1 MRRVDF
7 GFSRVLASNLSLSA
21 FFIGDPAGPVC
32 LLRRGVAT
40 RNGRNEGGSE
50 STIVRLNPFQ
60 PGQWKEQLKMA
71 YNKSKHLNAAQKYLQ
86 QGKMPQAVL
95 EYQQILKNE
104 PKDQVTLMTLGDL
117 FVRQGE
123 TFQAL
128 EYFERLAKIFMD
140 DGFTTKAIAIY
151 KKVAK
156 LAPEES
162 RPLERL
168 AELYVQQ
175 GVLSEARPLYLQLAE
190 MQLKAGKHPQASV
203 LLRKLLEAE
212 PDNLR
217 VQVRLAELHLSMG
230 QQKEAIELFH
240 GAMRRI
246 MDQGDHAEAIRLADR
261 ILQLEPSHKPT
272 FLLKVKALTAAGKG
286 AEAGKILDTLPDR
299 EEGGETTTMLLS
311 LYMESGQEVKAAGLA
326 EKVYAS
332 DPKQYAV
339 VHQVASALLQAGDLD
354 RAHAMIGLIR
364 DTMIDSGDHELLAQ
378 TISLLAERKPGEL
391 EPLEWLVDLYG
402 RASDSFRLPDALA
415 QLAYAYETSGDQ
427 SRALATYEKLLE
439 RTPEDE
445 TTRRKYQA
453 LRAKTGLEPI
463 SGDIAPPVKVAPSE
477 EAPKT
482 SVPVSSEPALEEE
495 TQRYVTQ
502 ALTDV
507 DLFSSYGLT
516 QKAIDLLE
524 SVLERAPGHTPIL
537 ERLLDL
543 SVGSGNDSR
552 TAELA
557 AILEKIATERND
569 RAGVERFAELRRR
582 FQRAAGVVPDE
593 EKPAPAKPA
602 PAKPASDA
610 PQEFAVPVI
619 QAELDEPV
627 VEATPEPAPEEPVEV
642 PAAAESVVHEVDLS
656 DEWAALSEQL
666 DTAMHEEPAPP
677 VQEPAPPRKSA
688 KVPPPAAPPAQPA
701 QVQAKAPVETPAF
714 DLELQAPA
722 PVEEEESETE
732 TADALFA
739 DLAGD
744 MDSITESLGGTDEPV
759 RAPMKNPV
767 PPKPAPSAPAARAAS
782 GNGTPAAGS
791 GVGLTG
797 PLGDLFEEFRSE
809 LGEAKD
815 DEDLETHYNLGIA
828 YREMGLLE
836 EAISEFQKVAS
847 SADKGLAFRYAMQCS
862 TLLGLAFMEKGQPA
876 IAAIWYERALKTPGL
891 DQESILALR
900 YDLGVA
906 QELAGDTHAAF
917 NSFSQVYAMNIDY
930 RDVAER
936 IALLGKAR

>member
-1 MRRVDF
+1 
-7 GFSRVLASNLSLSA
+7 
-21 FFIGDPAGPVC
+21 
-32 LLRRGVAT
+32 
-40 RNGRNEGGSE
+40 
-50 STIVRLNPFQ
+50 
-60 PGQWKEQLKMA
+60 MA
-71 YNKSKHLNAAQKYLQ
+71 YNKTKHLNAAQKYLQ
-86 QGKMPQAVL
+86 QGKMPQAIL

-128 EYFERLAKIFMD
+128 EYFERLAKIFLT

-156 LAPEES
+156 LAPEQS

-175 GVLSEARPLYLQLAE
+175 GVLSEARPLFLQLAE
-190 MQLKAGKHPQASV
+190 MQLKAGRQPQAAL

-230 QQKEAIELFH
+230 QQKEAIETFYD
-240 GAMRRI
+240 AMEKI
-246 MDQGDHAEAIRLADR
+246 SEQGDHAEAIRLADR
-261 ILQLEPSHKPT
+261 ILQLNPKHQPT
-272 FLLKVKALTAAGKG
+272 FISKVKALTASGKA
-286 AEAGKILDTLPDR
+286 AEAGKLLDSLPDR
-299 EEGGETTTMLLS
+299 DEGGETTSMLLA
-311 LYMESGQEVKAAGLA
+311 LYMDSGQAVKASSLA
-326 EKVYAS
+326 EKVFAR

-339 VHQVASALLQAGDLD
+339 PHRVAVALLEAGDLVQ
-354 RAHAMIGLIR
+354 AQAMLAKIR
-364 DTMIDSGDHELLAQ
+364 DVMIDSGDHELLAQ
-378 TISLLAERKPGEL
+378 TISRLIERRPGQL
-391 EPLEWLVDLYG
+391 VPLEWLVDLYG

-415 QLAYAYETSGDQ
+415 QLAFAYETAGDGAK
-427 SRALATYEKLLE
+427 ALATYEKLLE

-445 TTRRKYQA
+445 TTRRKYLR
-453 LRAKTGLEPI
+453 LRAKAGLEPI
-463 SGDIAPPVKVAPSE
+463 SGEIAPLVKVAPTE
-477 EAPKT
+477 EPEAA
-482 SVPVSSEPALEEE
+482 SAPVSAEPDLDEE
-495 TQRYVTQ
+495 TQRYITQ

-524 SVLERAPGHTPIL
+524 SVLTRAPRYTPVI

-543 SVGSGNDSR
+543 SVGEGNDRR
-552 TAELA
+552 TVELA
-557 AILEKIATERND
+557 TVLESIATERND
-569 RAGVERFAELRRR
+569 RAGAERFAELRRR
-582 FQRAAGVVPDE
+582 FQRAAGIAPVAE
-593 EKPAPAKPA
+593 PAKPA
-602 PAKPASDA
+602 PATLA
-610 PQEFAVPVI
+610 PPEFSVPMI
-619 QAELDEPV
+619 EAQLDEPV
-627 VEATPEPAPEEPVEV
+627 PE
-642 PAAAESVVHEVDLS
+642 AAAPVKLPAEPMGIPMPAESTVHESVVHEVDLS
-656 DEWAALSEQL
+656 EEWAALSQQL
-666 DTAMHEEPAPP
+666 ETAMQEEPSSATTI
-677 VQEPAPPRKSA
+677 EAPAPAREAAEAPSPFLIPVDPA
-688 KVPPPAAPPAQPA
+688 EVQVPAAAE
-701 QVQAKAPVETPAF
+701 APSYE
-714 DLELQAPA
+714 LELQAVA
-722 PVEEEESETE
+722 PVEVPENEPLA
-732 TADALFA
+732 ADALFA

-744 MDSITESLGGTDEPV
+744 LDSITSSLAGSSEVLVGAVQNSVAAPV
-759 RAPMKNPV
+759 A
-767 PPKPAPSAPAARAAS
+767 ASAPAARASS
-782 GNGTPAAGS
+782 GNGAASPAGS
-791 GVGLTG
+791 GGGIGG

-809 LGEAKD
+809 LGESNAE

-847 SADKGLAFRYAMQCS
+847 AADKGPAFRYAMQCS

-917 NSFSQVYAMNIDY
+917 SSFSQVYAMNIDY
-930 RDVAER
+930 RDVSER

>member
-1 MRRVDF
+1 V
-7 GFSRVLASNLSLSA
+7 SA
-21 FFIGDPAGPVC
+21 RKGWAESGC
-32 LLRRGVAT
+32 
-40 RNGRNEGGSE
+40 E
-50 STIVRLNPFQ
+50 STIVRLPAFQ

-71 YNKSKHLNAAQKYLQ
+71 YNKTKHLNAAQKYLQ
-86 QGKMPQAVL
+86 QGKMPQAIL

-128 EYFERLAKIFMD
+128 EYFERLATIFLN

-190 MQLKAGKHPQASV
+190 MQLKAGHQPQAAV

-212 PDNLR
+212 PENLR
-217 VQVRLAELHLSMG
+217 VQIRLAELQFSMG
-230 QQKEAIELFH
+230 QQKDSIETFH
-240 GAMRRI
+240 GAMQKI
-246 MDQGDHAEAIRLADR
+246 MEQGDHAEAIRLADR
-261 ILQLEPSHKPT
+261 ILQLNPTHQPT
-272 FLLKVKALTAAGKG
+272 FLLKVRALTASGKS
-286 AEAGKILDTLPDR
+286 AEAGNLLDSLPDR
-299 EEGGETTTMLLS
+299 DAGGETTSMLIN
-311 LYMESGQEVKAAGLA
+311 LYMESGQAVKAATLV
-326 EKVYAS
+326 EKVYAR

-339 VHQVASALLQAGDLD
+339 PHRVAVALLEAGDLD
-354 RAHAMIGLIR
+354 RAHALLALIR
-364 DTMIDSGDHELLAQ
+364 DTMIDSGDHEALAQ
-378 TISLLAERKPGEL
+378 TLSHLAEQKPGQL

-415 QLAYAYETSGDQ
+415 QLAFAYETSGDDAK
-427 SRALATYEKLLE
+427 ALATYEKLLE

-445 TTRRKYQA
+445 TTRRKYMR
-453 LRAKTGLEPI
+453 LRAKAGLEPI
-463 SGDIAPPVKVAPSE
+463 SGEIAPAVKLAPRD
-477 EAPKT
+477 EAAKPAA
-482 SVPVSSEPALEEE
+482 PVSTEPALEEE
-495 TQRYVTQ
+495 TQRYITQ
-502 ALTDV
+502 SLTDV

-524 SVLERAPGHTPIL
+524 SVLERAPRHTPIL

-543 SVGSGNDSR
+543 SVGSGNDRR

-557 AILEKIATERND
+557 ALLEQIAKERND
-569 RAGVERFAELRRR
+569 RAGAERFAELRRR
-582 FQRAAGVVPDE
+582 FQRSAGL
-593 EKPAPAKPA
+593 APAEAQPKSAPSA
-602 PAKPASDA
+602 PAA

-627 VEATPEPAPEEPVEV
+627 AEAKPEPV
-642 PAAAESVVHEVDLS
+642 PAEPMGIPMPVESVVHEVDLS
-656 DEWAALSEQL
+656 DEWAALSQQL
-666 DTAMHEEPAPP
+666 ETAMQEE
-677 VQEPAPPRKSA
+677 SA
-688 KVPPPAAPPAQPA
+688 SAVREAAPPQSPHTP
-701 QVQAKAPVETPAF
+701 APVLVPAEPPQMHAEAAAETPAF
-714 DLELQAPA
+714 DLELQSAEPA
-722 PVEEEESETE
+722 EVAESDTQV
-732 TADALFA
+732 ADSLLA

-744 MDSITESLGGTDEPV
+744 LESLGSSLGLPSEPV
-759 RAPMKNPV
+759 HAAVQNSASTTEPAR
-767 PPKPAPSAPAARAAS
+767 APSARSTP
-782 GNGTPAAGS
+782 GNGTPPPAVDTSGS
-791 GVGLTG
+791 LSG

-809 LGEAKD
+809 LGESAHQ

-847 SADKGLAFRYAMQCS
+847 SADKGPAFRYAMQCS

-906 QELAGDTHAAF
+906 QELAGDNHAAYA
-917 NSFSQVYAMNIDY
+917 SFAQVYAMNIDY
-930 RDVAER
+930 RDVSER

>member
-1 MRRVDF
+1 ML
-7 GFSRVLASNLSLSA
+7 GLPGS
-21 FFIGDPAGPVC
+21 FFGDPAGQVC
-32 LLRRGVAT
+32 LERRGVPALT
-40 RNGRNEGGSE
+40 GRTESGCE
-50 STIVRLNPFQ
+50 STIVRLHPFWT
-60 PGQWKEQLKMA
+60 GQWKEHLKMA
-71 YNKSKHLNAAQKYLQ
+71 YNKTKHLNAAAKYLQ
-86 QGKMPQAVL
+86 QGKMPQAIL

-128 EYFERLAKIFMD
+128 EYFERLAKIFLN

-190 MQLKAGKHPQASV
+190 MQLKAGKQPQAAV

-217 VQVRLAELHLSMG
+217 IQVRLAELHLSMG
-230 QQKEAIELFH
+230 QQKEAIETFH
-240 GAMRRI
+240 GAMQKI
-246 MDQGDHAEAIRLADR
+246 LDQGDHAEAIRLADR
-261 ILQLEPSHKPT
+261 ILQLDPAHQAT
-272 FLLKVKALTAAGKG
+272 FLLKVRALTASGKG
-286 AEAGKILDTLPDR
+286 AEAGKLLETLPGRDD
-299 EEGGETTTMLLS
+299 GGETTTMLLN
-311 LYMESGQEVKAAGLA
+311 LYMETGQAVKAAALA
-326 EKVYAS
+326 EMVYAR

-339 VHQVASALLQAGDLD
+339 AHRVAGTLLDAGDLD
-354 RAHAMIGLIR
+354 RAHAMLALIR
-364 DTMIDSGDHELLAQ
+364 NTMIDSGEHEALAQ
-378 TISLLAERKPGEL
+378 SLSRLAEAKPGQL

-415 QLAYAYETSGDQ
+415 QLAYAYETSGDDT
-427 SRALATYEKLLE
+427 RALATYEKLME

-445 TTRRKYQA
+445 TTRRKYMR
-453 LRAKTGLEPI
+453 LRAKSGLEPI
-463 SGDIAPPVKVAPSE
+463 SGEISPVVKLAPSE
-477 EAPKT
+477 EAAKPA
-482 SVPVSSEPALEEE
+482 VPASSEPALDEE
-495 TQRYVTQ
+495 THRYVTQ

-516 QKAIDLLE
+516 QKGIDLLE
-524 SVLERAPGHTPIL
+524 SVLERAPQHTPIL

-543 SVGSGNDSR
+543 SVGSGNDLR
-552 TAELA
+552 TVELA
-557 AILEKIATERND
+557 ATLERIAIERND
-569 RAGVERFAELRRR
+569 RAGAERFADFRRR
-582 FQRAAGVVPDE
+582 FQRAAGLAPEEDQQKSPPDGSA
-593 EKPAPAKPA
+593 APP
-602 PAKPASDA
+602 
-610 PQEFAVPVI
+610 EFAVPVI

-627 VEATPEPAPEEPVEV
+627 AEAATESLPEEPIGV
-642 PAAAESVVHEVDLS
+642 PAPPESVVHEVDLS
-656 DEWAALSEQL
+656 DEWAALSQQL
-666 DTAMHEEPAPP
+666 ETAMQEESAPAVQEAPP
-677 VQEPAPPRKSA
+677 PQK
-688 KVPPPAAPPAQPA
+688 AAPVSAPVPIPPTPAQKQPEA
-701 QVQAKAPVETPAF
+701 VAEAPAF
-714 DLELQAPA
+714 DLEVQTAA
-722 PVEEEESETE
+722 PVGVAERE
-732 TADALFA
+732 TAFGDSLLA

-744 MDSITESLGGTDEPV
+744 LESMTSSLGMPEEPV
-759 RAPMKNPV
+759 HAAVQNSV
-767 PPKPAPSAPAARAAS
+767 PTSDAARAPSARSTS
-782 GNGTPAAGS
+782 GNGAPPASPAAPLS
-791 GVGLTG
+791 G

-809 LGEAKD
+809 LGETKE

-847 SADKGLAFRYAMQCS
+847 SADKGPAFRYAMQCS

-906 QELAGDTHAAF
+906 QELAGDAKAAYT
-917 NSFSQVYAMNIDY
+917 SFSQVYAMNIDY
-930 RDVAER
+930 RDVSER

>member
-1 MRRVDF
+1 
-7 GFSRVLASNLSLSA
+7 
-21 FFIGDPAGPVC
+21 
-32 LLRRGVAT
+32 
-40 RNGRNEGGSE
+40 
-50 STIVRLNPFQ
+50 
-60 PGQWKEQLKMA
+60 MA
-71 YNKSKHLNAAQKYLQ
+71 YNKTKHLNAAAKYLQ
-86 QGKMPQAVL
+86 QGKMPQAIL

-128 EYFERLAKIFMD
+128 EYFERLAKIFLN

-190 MQLKAGKHPQASV
+190 MQLKAGRQPQAAV

-217 VQVRLAELHLSMG
+217 IQVRLAELHLSMA

-240 GAMRRI
+240 GAMQKI
-246 MDQGDHAEAIRLADR
+246 LDQGDHSEALRLADR
-261 ILQLEPSHKPT
+261 ILQLDPAHQAT
-272 FLLKVKALTAAGKG
+272 FLLKVKALTASGKG
-286 AEAGKILDTLPDR
+286 AEAGKLLETLPGRDD
-299 EEGGETTTMLLS
+299 GGETTTMLLG
-311 LYMESGQEVKAAGLA
+311 LYMESGQAVKASALA
-326 EKVYAS
+326 ESIYAR
-332 DPKQYAV
+332 DPKQYGVAHRVAV
-339 VHQVASALLQAGDLD
+339 ALLEAKDLD
-354 RAHAMIGLIR
+354 RAHALLGLIR
-364 DTMIDSGDHELLAQ
+364 DTMIDSGDHEALAQ
-378 TISLLAERKPGEL
+378 SLSRLAEGKPGQL

-415 QLAYAYETSGDQ
+415 QLAYAYETSGDDA
-427 SRALATYEKLLE
+427 RALATYGKLME

-445 TTRRKYQA
+445 TTRRKFMR
-453 LRAKTGLEPI
+453 LRAKAGLEPI
-463 SGDIAPPVKVAPSE
+463 AGEIAPVVKMAPTE
-477 EAPKT
+477 EAAKPAA
-482 SVPVSSEPALEEE
+482 PVSSEPALDEE

-524 SVLERAPGHTPIL
+524 SVLERAPHHTPIL

-543 SVGSGNDSR
+543 SVGSGNDAR

-557 AILEKIATERND
+557 SILEQIAIERGD
-569 RAGVERFAELRRR
+569 RPGAERFADFRRR
-582 FQRAAGVVPDE
+582 YQRAAGL
-593 EKPAPAKPA
+593 APAEDQPKSA
-602 PAKPASDA
+602 PSTSAA
-610 PQEFAVPVI
+610 PPEFAVPVI
-619 QAELDEPV
+619 QAELDEPQ
-627 VEATPEPAPEEPVEV
+627 EATPEPLPVELV
-642 PAAAESVVHEVDLS
+642 GIPAPAESAVHEVDLS
-656 DEWAALSEQL
+656 DEWAALSQQL
-666 DTAMHEEPAPP
+666 ETAMQEEP
-677 VQEPAPPRKSA
+677 EPAA
-688 KVPPPAAPPAQPA
+688 QEAAPPQKSAPLSAPVPIPPEPA
-701 QVQAKAPVETPAF
+701 QRQPEAVAEAPAF
-714 DLELQAPA
+714 DLEPQIAA
-722 PVEEEESETE
+722 PVGVAHGE
-732 TADALFA
+732 TAVGDAILA
-739 DLAGD
+739 DLAD
-744 MDSITESLGGTDEPV
+744 DLESMTSLLGMPAEPV
-759 RAPMKNPV
+759 HAAAQNSTPSSETAKAPP
-767 PPKPAPSAPAARAAS
+767 ARAAS
-782 GNGTPAAGS
+782 GNGTPAA
-791 GVGLTG
+791 VGGAPLSG

-809 LGEAKD
+809 LGETKE

-847 SADKGLAFRYAMQCS
+847 SADKGPAFRYAMQCS
-862 TLLGLAFMEKGQPA
+862 TLLGLAFMEKGQPG

-906 QELAGDTHAAF
+906 QELAGDAQAAYT
-917 NSFSQVYAMNIDY
+917 SFSQVYAMNIDY
-930 RDVAER
+930 RDVSER

>member
-1 MRRVDF
+1 
-7 GFSRVLASNLSLSA
+7 
-21 FFIGDPAGPVC
+21 
-32 LLRRGVAT
+32 
-40 RNGRNEGGSE
+40 
-50 STIVRLNPFQ
+50 
-60 PGQWKEQLKMA
+60 MA
-71 YNKSKHLNAAQKYLQ
+71 YNKTKHLNAAQKYLQ
-86 QGKMPQAVL
+86 QGKLPQAIS

-128 EYFERLAKIFMD
+128 EYFERLAKIFLN

-175 GVLSEARPLYLQLAE
+175 GVLSEARPIYLQLAE
-190 MQLKAGKHPQASV
+190 MQLKAGRQPQAAT

-217 VQVRLAELHLSMG
+217 VQTRLAELHLSMG
-230 QQKEAIELFH
+230 QQKEAIETFH
-240 GAMRRI
+240 GALQKILDR
-246 MDQGDHAEAIRLADR
+246 GDHAEGIRLADR
-261 ILQLEPSHKPT
+261 ILQLDPAHQPS
-272 FLLKVKALTAAGKG
+272 FLLKVRALSASGKAGDAAKLL
-286 AEAGKILDTLPDR
+286 ESLPGQD
-299 EEGGETTTMLLS
+299 EGGETTSMLL
-311 LYMESGQEVKAAGLA
+311 GQYLEGGQPVKAAALA
-326 EKVYAS
+326 EKVYAR
-332 DPKQYAV
+332 DPKNYPVA
-339 VHQVASALLQAGDLD
+339 HRVASKLLEAGDFDRAEALLS
-354 RAHAMIGLIR
+354 LIR
-364 DTMIDSGDHELLAQ
+364 DTMIDSGDHEALAQ
-378 TISLLAERKPGEL
+378 SLSRLAERRPDRL

-415 QLAYAYETSGDQ
+415 QLAYAYESTGDD
-427 SRALATYEKLLE
+427 AKAIATYERLLE

-445 TTRRKYQA
+445 TTRRKYMR
-453 LRAKTGLEPI
+453 LRTKTGLEPL
-463 SGDIAPPVKVAPSE
+463 SGEIAPPVKVVPSE
-477 EAPKT
+477 AEAI
-482 SVPVSSEPALEEE
+482 PVIPASSEPPLDDE

-524 SVLERAPGHTPIL
+524 AVVERAPRHTPVI

-543 SVGSGNDSR
+543 SVGSGNDHR
-552 TAELA
+552 TVELA
-557 AILEKIATERND
+557 TLLEEIATERGD
-569 RAGVERFAELRRR
+569 RAGTERYAELRRR
-582 FQRAAGVVPDE
+582 FERAAGLTPAE
-593 EKPAPAKPA
+593 AAPTAAQPAPDGP
-602 PAKPASDA
+602 S
-610 PQEFAVPVI
+610 EFAVPMI

-627 VEATPEPAPEEPVEV
+627 PEFPPEPIPAEPMDLPTPVES
-642 PAAAESVVHEVDLS
+642 AVHEVDLS
-656 DEWAALSEQL
+656 DEWAALSHQLESAMKEQTASAVL
-666 DTAMHEEPAPP
+666 DAVAQQADAVAPEPAL
-677 VQEPAPPRKSA
+677 VSA
-688 KVPPPAAPPAQPA
+688 EAAQM
-701 QVQAKAPVETPAF
+701 QAGTAGDAPAF
-714 DLELQAPA
+714 ELELQPTVSAGVA
-722 PVEEEESETE
+722 DSETMA
-732 TADALFA
+732 ADSLIEDLAA
-739 DLAGD
+739 DLEAL
-744 MDSITESLGGTDEPV
+744 TASLGLSAEIP
-759 RAPMKNPV
+759 RAEAQNSSSSSSALAS
-767 PPKPAPSAPAARAAS
+767 APSVVSLS
-782 GNGTPAAGS
+782 GNGGS
-791 GVGLTG
+791 ASSVSGDGASADG
-797 PLGDLFEEFRSE
+797 PLGDLFEEFCSE
-809 LGEAKD
+809 LGEANKE

-836 EAISEFQKVAS
+836 EAISEFQKVANS
-847 SADKGLAFRYAMQCS
+847 GDKGPAFRYAMQCS

-906 QELAGDTHAAF
+906 QELAGDMKAAF

-930 RDVAER
+930 RDVSER

>member
-1 MRRVDF
+1 
-7 GFSRVLASNLSLSA
+7 
-21 FFIGDPAGPVC
+21 
-32 LLRRGVAT
+32 
-40 RNGRNEGGSE
+40 
-50 STIVRLNPFQ
+50 
-60 PGQWKEQLKMA
+60 MA
-71 YNKSKHLNAAQKYLQ
+71 YNKTKHLNAAQKYLQ
-86 QGKMPQAVL
+86 QGKMPQAIL

-117 FVRQGE
+117 FVRQGD

-128 EYFERLAKIFMD
+128 EYFERLAKIFLS

-190 MQLKAGKHPQASV
+190 MQLKAGRQPQAAL

-212 PDNLR
+212 PDNMR

-230 QQKEAIELFH
+230 QQKEAIETFH
-240 GAMRRI
+240 AAAQRLT
-246 MDQGDHAEAIRLADR
+246 DQGDHSEAIRLADR
-261 ILQLEPSHKPT
+261 ILELDPSHKPT
-272 FLLKVKALTAAGKG
+272 FQLKILALKASGKMS
-286 AEAGKILDTLPDR
+286 EAGKLLETLPDR
-299 EEGGETTTMLLS
+299 EAGGETTSMLLN
-311 LYMESGQEVKAAGLA
+311 LYMENEQMVKASELA
-326 EKVYAS
+326 EKVFAR
-332 DPKQYAV
+332 DPKQFAV
-339 VHQVASALLQAGDLD
+339 PLKIAASLLESGDVE
-354 RAHAMIGLIR
+354 RAHRLLGLIR
-364 DTMIDSGDHELLAQ
+364 NTMIDAGEHEPLAQ
-378 TISLLAERKPGEL
+378 SLTRLAEKKPGQL

-415 QLAYAYETSGDQ
+415 QLAAAYESAGDEPK
-427 SRALATYEKLLE
+427 ALATYEKLLE

-445 TTRRKYQA
+445 TTRRKYMR
-453 LRAKTGLEPI
+453 LRSKSGLGPITGEI
-463 SGDIAPPVKVAPSE
+463 TPVVKMAPSDE
-477 EAPKT
+477 SALPVTPK
-482 SVPVSSEPALEEE
+482 SVDSSLDEE

-524 SVLERAPGHTPIL
+524 SVLERAPRHAPIL

-543 SVGSGNDSR
+543 SVAAGSNGR
-552 TAELA
+552 IAELA
-557 AILEKIATERND
+557 SVLEQIAKEQND
-569 RAGVERFAELRRR
+569 RAGVERYAELRRR
-582 FQRAAGVVPDE
+582 FQPS
-593 EKPAPAKPA
+593 
-602 PAKPASDA
+602 SDA
-610 PQEFAVPVI
+610 ASQAAIPGTPSASIAPTEFAVPVI
-619 QAELDEPV
+619 QAQLDEAV
-627 VEATPEPAPEEPVEV
+627 EEPT
-642 PAAAESVVHEVDLS
+642 PTAAAEFSIPAAIPAPIEPESNVHEVDLS
-656 DEWAALSEQL
+656 DEWAALSQQL
-666 DTAMHEEPAPP
+666 ESAMQDEPALATQESGAPQTDAEFPYP
-677 VQEPAPPRKSA
+677 VLVPEEAAQSSAQASSQLPAYGFELQEAEPAA
-688 KVPPPAAPPAQPA
+688 IAQNDTRA
-701 QVQAKAPVETPAF
+701 S
-714 DLELQAPA
+714 D
-722 PVEEEESETE
+722 SMIS
-732 TADALFA
+732 

-744 MDSITESLGGTDEPV
+744 LDSFASSLGISNTPPLPPL
-759 RAPMKNPV
+759 A
-767 PPKPAPSAPAARAAS
+767 PPKTSIPASVEQTPRVSAKSPS
-782 GNGTPAAGS
+782 GNGAKASGSAGS
-791 GVGLTG
+791 LDG

-809 LGEAKD
+809 LGETKE

-847 SADKGLAFRYAMQCS
+847 YTDKGPAFRYAMQCS

-906 QELAGDTHAAF
+906 QELAGDEKAAI
-917 NSFSQVYAMNIDY
+917 NSFSQVYALNIDY
-930 RDVAER
+930 RDVSER

>member
-1 MRRVDF
+1 
-7 GFSRVLASNLSLSA
+7 
-21 FFIGDPAGPVC
+21 
-32 LLRRGVAT
+32 
-40 RNGRNEGGSE
+40 
-50 STIVRLNPFQ
+50 
-60 PGQWKEQLKMA
+60 MA
-71 YNKSKHLNAAQKYLQ
+71 YNKTKHLNAAAKYLQ
-86 QGKMPQAVL
+86 QGKMPQAIL

-128 EYFERLAKIFMD
+128 EYFERLAKIFLN

-190 MQLKAGKHPQASV
+190 MQMKAGRQPQAAL

-217 VQVRLAELHLSMG
+217 IQVRLAELHLSMG
-230 QQKEAIELFH
+230 QQKEAIETFH
-240 GAMRRI
+240 GAMQKI
-246 MDQGDHAEAIRLADR
+246 LEQGDHAEAIRLADR
-261 ILQLEPSHKPT
+261 ILQLDPAHQQT
-272 FLLKVKALTAAGKG
+272 FLLKVRALTASGKA
-286 AEAGKILDTLPDR
+286 AEAGKLLETLPGRDD
-299 EEGGETTTMLLS
+299 GGETTTMLMG
-311 LYMESGQEVKAAGLA
+311 LYMESGQAVKASALA
-326 EKVYAS
+326 EKIFAR

-339 VHQVASALLQAGDLD
+339 AHRVAGALLEAGDVD
-354 RAHAMIGLIR
+354 RARAMLALIR
-364 DTMIDSGDHELLAQ
+364 DAMINSGEHEALAQ
-378 TISLLAERKPGEL
+378 SLMRLSEAKPGQL

-415 QLAYAYETSGDQ
+415 QLAYAYEGAGEDDK
-427 SRALATYEKLLE
+427 ALAAFEKLME

-445 TTRRKYQA
+445 TTRRKCMQ
-453 LRAKTGLEPI
+453 LRAKAGLEPI
-463 SGDIAPPVKVAPSE
+463 SGEISPVVKLVPSE
-477 EAPKT
+477 EIAKPA
-482 SVPVSSEPALEEE
+482 VPVSSEPALDEE
-495 TQRYVTQ
+495 TQRYITQ

-516 QKAIDLLE
+516 QKGIDLLE
-524 SVLERAPGHTPIL
+524 SVLERAPRHTPIL

-557 AILEKIATERND
+557 AVLEQIAIERND
-569 RAGVERFAELRRR
+569 RAGTERFADLRRR
-582 FQRAAGVVPDE
+582 FQRAAGI
-593 EKPAPAKPA
+593 APAEDQPSSASPESAA
-602 PAKPASDA
+602 PP
-610 PQEFAVPVI
+610 EFAVPVI

-627 VEATPEPAPEEPVEV
+627 AEAVPESLPAESMDTPET
-642 PAAAESVVHEVDLS
+642 AESVVHEVDLS
-656 DEWAALSEQL
+656 DEWAALSQQL
-666 DTAMHEEPAPP
+666 ETAMQEEHASAVHDAASPP
-677 VQEPAPPRKSA
+677 VPT
-688 KVPPPAAPPAQPA
+688 PAAPAHM
-701 QVQAKAPVETPAF
+701 QAEAVAEAPSF
-714 DLELQAPA
+714 DLELQTAD
-722 PVEEEESETE
+722 PVGVADSET
-732 TADALFA
+732 AAGDSLLA

-744 MDSITESLGGTDEPV
+744 LESMTSSLGIPAEPV
-759 RAPMKNPV
+759 HAAVQNSVASSETSR
-767 PPKPAPSAPAARAAS
+767 APAARPAS
-782 GNGTPAAGS
+782 GSGVPAPAAGTPLS
-791 GVGLTG
+791 G

-809 LGEAKD
+809 LGETKV

-847 SADKGLAFRYAMQCS
+847 SADKGPAFRYAMQCS

-876 IAAIWYERALKTPGL
+876 IAAIWYERALQTPGL

-906 QELAGDTHAAF
+906 QELAGDAHAAF
-917 NSFSQVYAMNIDY
+917 ESFSQVYAMNIDY
-930 RDVAER
+930 RDVSER

>member
-1 MRRVDF
+1 
-7 GFSRVLASNLSLSA
+7 
-21 FFIGDPAGPVC
+21 
-32 LLRRGVAT
+32 
-40 RNGRNEGGSE
+40 
-50 STIVRLNPFQ
+50 
-60 PGQWKEQLKMA
+60 MA
-71 YNKSKHLNAAQKYLQ
+71 YNKTKHLNAAAKYLQ
-86 QGKMPQAVL
+86 QGKMPHAIL

-128 EYFERLAKIFMD
+128 EYFERLAKIFLN

-175 GVLSEARPLYLQLAE
+175 GVLSEARPLFLQLAE
-190 MQLKAGKHPQASV
+190 MQMKAGHHPQAAL

-212 PDNLR
+212 PENIR
-217 VQVRLAELHLSMG
+217 VQIRLAELQLSMG
-230 QQKEAIELFH
+230 QKKDAIETFH
-240 GAMRRI
+240 NAMQKVF
-246 MDQGDHAEAIRLADR
+246 DQGDYSEAAQLADR
-261 ILQLEPSHKPT
+261 ILQLDPSHQPT
-272 FLLKVKALTAAGKG
+272 FVLKVKTLTAAGKS
-286 AEAGKILDTLPDR
+286 AEAGKLLETLPDR
-299 EEGGETTTMLLS
+299 DDGGETTSMLLGM
-311 LYMESGQEVKAAGLA
+311 YMESGHAVKAAALA
-326 EKVYAS
+326 EKVFAR
-332 DPKQYAV
+332 DPKQFAV
-339 VHQVASALLQAGDLD
+339 AHRVAVALLEAGDLD
-354 RAHAMIGLIR
+354 RAHTLLAQIR
-364 DTMIDSGDHELLAQ
+364 DTMIDSGDHEALAQ
-378 TISLLAERKPGEL
+378 TLSKLAERRPQQL

-415 QLAYAYETSGDQ
+415 QLAFAYETSGDKA
-427 SRALATYEKLLE
+427 RAIATYEKLLE

-445 TTRRKYQA
+445 TTRRKYLQ
-453 LRAKTGLEPI
+453 LRAQAGLEPI
-463 SGDIAPPVKVAPSE
+463 SGEISPAVKLAPAEEGAKTPAPAS
-477 EAPKT
+477 T
-482 SVPVSSEPALEEE
+482 EPNLDEE

-524 SVLERAPGHTPIL
+524 SVLERAPRHTPII

-543 SVGSGNDSR
+543 SVGAGNDRR
-552 TAELA
+552 TVELA
-557 AILEKIATERND
+557 SLLEQIAMERND
-569 RAGVERFAELRRR
+569 RAGAERFAELRRR
-582 FQRAAGVVPDE
+582 FQRAAGIDPSVGAA
-593 EKPAPAKPA
+593 KSAPPPSA
-602 PAKPASDA
+602 PP
-610 PQEFAVPVI
+610 PEFSVPVI

-627 VEATPEPAPEEPVEV
+627 AEVAPAPDPV
-642 PAAAESVVHEVDLS
+642 PAGPMAIPMPVESVVHEVDLS

-666 DTAMHEEPAPP
+666 ETAMKEEAPSAVPEAEVELQDDQASAPELNP
-677 VQEPAPPRKSA
+677 VE
-688 KVPPPAAPPAQPA
+688 AAHVHA
-701 QVQAKAPVETPAF
+701 ETPAF
-714 DLELQAPA
+714 DLELQS
-722 PVEEEESETE
+722 PVTVGVAGSASLAGES
-732 TADALFA
+732 LFA

-744 MDSITESLGGTDEPV
+744 LESITSSLGLSSELAHPT
-759 RAPMKNPV
+759 AQN
-767 PPKPAPSAPAARAAS
+767 SAPPS
-782 GNGTPAAGS
+782 AAGS
-791 GVGLTG
+791 PASARGAAGHGAAAGGSING

-809 LGEAKD
+809 LGESSNQ

-847 SADKGLAFRYAMQCS
+847 SADKGPAFRYAMQCS
-862 TLLGLAFMEKGQPA
+862 TLLGLAFMEKGQPG

-906 QELAGDTHAAF
+906 QELAGDKQAAY

-930 RDVAER
+930 RDVSDR

>member
-1 MRRVDF
+1 
-7 GFSRVLASNLSLSA
+7 
-21 FFIGDPAGPVC
+21 
-32 LLRRGVAT
+32 
-40 RNGRNEGGSE
+40 
-50 STIVRLNPFQ
+50 
-60 PGQWKEQLKMA
+60 MA
-71 YNKSKHLNAAQKYLQ
+71 YNKTKHLSAAQKYLQ
-86 QGKMPQAVL
+86 QGKMPQAIL

-128 EYFERLAKIFMD
+128 EYFERLAKIFLN

-190 MQLKAGKHPQASV
+190 MQLKAGRQPQAAV

-217 VQVRLAELHLSMG
+217 VQIRLAELHLSQG
-230 QQKEAIELFH
+230 QQKEAVETFH
-240 GAMRRI
+240 SAMQRI
-246 MDQGDHAEAIRLADR
+246 LDQGDHAEAIRVADR
-261 ILQLEPSHKPT
+261 ILQLDASHQPT
-272 FLLKVKALTAAGKG
+272 FLLKVRALTASGKS
-286 AEAGKILDTLPDR
+286 AEAAKLLDTVPDR
-299 EEGGETTTMLLS
+299 DSGGETTSMLLN
-311 LYMESGQEVKAAGLA
+311 LYLDSGQAVKAADLA
-326 EKVYAS
+326 EKVFARDS
-332 DPKQYAV
+332 KNFAV
-339 VHQVASALLQAGDLD
+339 PHRVAGALLEAGDLD
-354 RAHAMIGLIR
+354 RAATLLALIR
-364 DTMIDSGDHELLAQ
+364 DTMIDSGEHESLAQ
-378 TISLLAERKPGEL
+378 TLSRLAERKPDSI

-415 QLAYAYETSGDQ
+415 QLAFRYESLGDTAK
-427 SRALATYEKLLE
+427 ALATYEKLLE

-445 TTRRKYQA
+445 STRRKYTA
-453 LRAKTGLEPI
+453 LRAKTGLQPI
-463 SGDIAPPVKVAPSE
+463 SGEISPPVKVAPSE
-477 EAPKT
+477 EPGKPALPI
-482 SVPVSSEPALEEE
+482 SSEPALDEE

-524 SVLERAPGHTPIL
+524 AVLERAPSHTPIL

-543 SVGSGNDSR
+543 SVGSGNDRR

-557 AILEKIATERND
+557 STLEQIAKQRND
-569 RAGVERFAELRRR
+569 RAGMERFAELRRR
-582 FQRAAGVVPDE
+582 FQRAAGV
-593 EKPAPAKPA
+593 APAEEPA
-602 PAKPASDA
+602 TSAQPVPAA

-619 QAELDEPV
+619 QAELDEPIA
-627 VEATPEPAPEEPVEV
+627 EAPPEPLPAPPVGV
-642 PAAAESVVHEVDLS
+642 PMPVVSAVHEVDLS

-666 DTAMHEEPAPP
+666 ETAMKQELPLSIPAAAPPQNAQASAPVVIPEEPAR
-677 VQEPAPPRKSA
+677 VQEEAPSEA
-688 KVPPPAAPPAQPA
+688 
-701 QVQAKAPVETPAF
+701 PAF
-714 DLELQAPA
+714 DLELQTAAPA
-722 PVEEEESETE
+722 ASAAVSETQA
-732 TADALFA
+732 ADSLFA

-744 MDSITESLGGTDEPV
+744 MESVTSSLGIPPEPV
-759 RAPMKNPV
+759 RAAIQNSTPSSETV
-767 PPKPAPSAPAARAAS
+767 SAPKARSTS
-782 GNGTPAAGS
+782 GNGTPALETGGTLS
-791 GVGLTG
+791 G

-815 DEDLETHYNLGIA
+815 DEDPETHYNLGIA

-847 SADKGLAFRYAMQCS
+847 SADKGPAFRYAMQCS

-930 RDVAER
+930 RDVSER

>member
-1 MRRVDF
+1 
-7 GFSRVLASNLSLSA
+7 
-21 FFIGDPAGPVC
+21 
-32 LLRRGVAT
+32 
-40 RNGRNEGGSE
+40 
-50 STIVRLNPFQ
+50 
-60 PGQWKEQLKMA
+60 MA
-71 YNKSKHLNAAQKYLQ
+71 YNKTKHLNAAAKYLQ
-86 QGKMPQAVL
+86 QGKMPQAIL

-128 EYFERLAKIFMD
+128 EYFERLAKIFLN

-175 GVLSEARPLYLQLAE
+175 GVLSEARPLFLQLAE
-190 MQLKAGKHPQASV
+190 MQLKAGRQPQAAL

-212 PDNLR
+212 PENMR

-230 QQKEAIELFH
+230 QKKEAIETFH
-240 GAMRRI
+240 NAMQKVF
-246 MDQGDHAEAIRLADR
+246 DQGEHEEAIQLADR
-261 ILQLEPSHKPT
+261 ILQMDPSHQPT
-272 FLLKVKALTAAGKG
+272 FVLKVKALTAAGKS
-286 AEAGKILDTLPDR
+286 AEAGKLLETLPDR
-299 EEGGETTTMLLS
+299 DDGGDTTSMLLGM
-311 LYMESGQEVKAAGLA
+311 YMESGQAVKAAALA
-326 EKVYAS
+326 EKVYAR

-339 VHQVASALLQAGDLD
+339 PHRVAVALLEAGDVD
-354 RAHAMIGLIR
+354 RAHALLALIR
-364 DTMIDSGDHELLAQ
+364 DTMIDSGDHEALAQ
-378 TISLLAERKPGEL
+378 TLSKLSERRPGQL

-415 QLAYAYETSGDQ
+415 QLAFAYETSGDRD
-427 SRALATYEKLLE
+427 RALATYEKLLE

-445 TTRRKYQA
+445 TTRRKYLQ
-453 LRAKTGLEPI
+453 LRAKAGLEPI
-463 SGDIAPPVKVAPSE
+463 SGEIAPAVKMAPTE
-477 EAPKT
+477 ETAKPA
-482 SVPVSSEPALEEE
+482 VPVSTEPVLEEE

-524 SVLERAPGHTPIL
+524 SVLERAPRHTPIL

-543 SVGSGNDSR
+543 SVGSGNDRR

-557 AILEKIATERND
+557 AILEQIAKERND
-569 RAGVERFAELRRR
+569 RAGTERFAELRRR
-582 FQRAAGVVPDE
+582 FQRAAGI
-593 EKPAPAKPA
+593 APAEDTPKSAQPESAA
-602 PAKPASDA
+602 PP
-610 PQEFAVPVI
+610 EFAVPVI

-627 VEATPEPAPEEPVEV
+627 AEAAPAPAPAPTPTEPMGIPMPV
-642 PAAAESVVHEVDLS
+642 ESVVHEVDLS

-666 DTAMHEEPAPP
+666 ETAMNEETASAVQQAALPPQDEHGSAPALI
-677 VQEPAPPRKSA
+677 PAEAAQMQAEASA
-688 KVPPPAAPPAQPA
+688 EA
-701 QVQAKAPVETPAF
+701 PAF
-714 DLELQAPA
+714 DLELQSAV
-722 PVEEEESETE
+722 PVGVADSETQE
-732 TADALFA
+732 ADSVFA
-739 DLAGD
+739 DLTGD
-744 MDSITESLGGTDEPV
+744 LEAITSSLGLSSELAHPSMQNSA
-759 RAPMKNPV
+759 APSQTV
-767 PPKPAPSAPAARAAS
+767 SAPSARPAS
-782 GNGTPAAGS
+782 GNGVPAAGGAGS
-791 GVGLTG
+791 LDG

-809 LGEAKD
+809 LGESNTG

-847 SADKGLAFRYAMQCS
+847 SADKGPAFRYAMQCS

-906 QELAGDTHAAF
+906 QELAGDKHAAY

-930 RDVAER
+930 RDVSER

>member
-1 MRRVDF
+1 
-7 GFSRVLASNLSLSA
+7 
-21 FFIGDPAGPVC
+21 
-32 LLRRGVAT
+32 
-40 RNGRNEGGSE
+40 
-50 STIVRLNPFQ
+50 
-60 PGQWKEQLKMA
+60 MA
-71 YNKSKHLNAAQKYLQ
+71 YNKTKHLNAAQKYLQ
-86 QGKMPQAVL
+86 QGKMPQAIL

-104 PKDQVTLMTLGDL
+104 PGDQVTLMTLGDL

-128 EYFERLAKIFMD
+128 EYFERLAKIFMN

-190 MQLKAGKHPQASV
+190 MQLKAGRQPQAAL
-203 LLRKLLEAE
+203 LLRKLVEAE
-212 PDNLR
+212 PENLR
-217 VQVRLAELHLSMG
+217 IQVRLAELHLSMG
-230 QQKEAIELFH
+230 QQKESIEMFH
-240 GAMRRI
+240 GAMQRTVE
-246 MDQGDHAEAIRLADR
+246 QGDHAEAIRLADR
-261 ILQLEPSHKPT
+261 ILQLDPAHQAT
-272 FLLKVKALTAAGKG
+272 FMLKVRALTASGKN
-286 AEAGKILDTLPDR
+286 AEAGKLLDTLPDR
-299 EEGGETTTMLLS
+299 DAGGETTSMLLA
-311 LYMESGQEVKAAGLA
+311 LYLDSGQAVKAADLV
-326 EKVYAS
+326 EKVYAR
-332 DPKQYAV
+332 DPKLYAV
-339 VHQVASALLQAGDLD
+339 PHRVAGALLDAGELD
-354 RAHAMIGLIR
+354 RAHALLAMIR
-364 DTMIDSGDHELLAQ
+364 DTMIDSGDQESLAQ
-378 TISLLAERKPGEL
+378 SIARLAESKPGQL

-415 QLAYAYETSGDQ
+415 QLAYAYETSGDHAK
-427 SRALATYEKLLE
+427 ALGTYEKLLE

-445 TTRRKYQA
+445 TTRRKYMA
-453 LRAKTGLEPI
+453 LRAKSGLEPI
-463 SGDIAPPVKVAPSE
+463 SGEISPPVKLAPTEEVAKP
-477 EAPKT
+477 A
-482 SVPVSSEPALEEE
+482 VPVSSEPALEEE

-524 SVLERAPGHTPIL
+524 AVLERAPDHTPIL

-543 SVGSGNDSR
+543 SVGSGNNSR

-557 AILEKIATERND
+557 AILEQIALERND
-569 RAGVERFAELRRR
+569 RAGMERFAELRRR
-582 FQRAAGVVPDE
+582 FQRAAGIAPSE
-593 EKPAPAKPA
+593 EKPASAPPTPPAA
-602 PAKPASDA
+602 A
-610 PQEFAVPVI
+610 PQEFTVPVI

-627 VEATPEPAPEEPVEV
+627 VEATPEPLPPEPKPV
-642 PAAAESVVHEVDLS
+642 ESVVHEVDLS

-666 DTAMHEEPAPP
+666 ETAMHEETPAAAP
-677 VQEPAPPRKSA
+677 EAAPPRKDA
-688 KVPPPAAPPAQPA
+688 HVPAPVLTPAVPPPMHAEASMEAPD
-701 QVQAKAPVETPAF
+701 F
-714 DLELQAPA
+714 DLELQSAAPDGIA
-722 PVEEEESETE
+722 ESETQA
-732 TADALFA
+732 ADALFA
-739 DLAGD
+739 DLAGE
-744 MDSITESLGGTDEPV
+744 MESVTASMGIPSQPA
-759 RAPMKNPV
+759 RAGMQNSA
-767 PPKPAPSAPAARAAS
+767 PPSESATAPSARSSS
-782 GNGTPAAGS
+782 GNGVPALNVDGS
-791 GVGLTG
+791 LSG

-815 DEDLETHYNLGIA
+815 NEDPETHYNLGIA

-847 SADKGLAFRYAMQCS
+847 STDKGPAFRYAMQCS
-862 TLLGLAFMEKGQPA
+862 TLLGLAFMEKGQPG

-917 NSFSQVYAMNIDY
+917 KSFSQVYAMNIDY
-930 RDVAER
+930 RDVSER
-936 IALLGKAR
+936 IALLGKVR

>member
-1 MRRVDF
+1 
-7 GFSRVLASNLSLSA
+7 
-21 FFIGDPAGPVC
+21 
-32 LLRRGVAT
+32 
-40 RNGRNEGGSE
+40 
-50 STIVRLNPFQ
+50 
-60 PGQWKEQLKMA
+60 MA
-71 YNKSKHLNAAQKYLQ
+71 YNKTKHLSAAAKYLQ
-86 QGKMPQAVL
+86 QGKMPQAIL

-128 EYFERLAKIFMD
+128 EYFERLAKIFMN

-190 MQLKAGKHPQASV
+190 MQLKAGRQPQAAL

-212 PDNLR
+212 PENLR
-217 VQVRLAELHLSMG
+217 IHIRLAELHLSMG
-230 QQKEAIELFH
+230 QQKESIEMFH
-240 GAMRRI
+240 GAMQKI
-246 MDQGDHAEAIRLADR
+246 LEQGDHAEALRLADR
-261 ILQLEPSHKPT
+261 ILQLDPSHQAT
-272 FLLKVKALTAAGKG
+272 FVLKVRALTSSGKG
-286 AEAGKILDTLPDR
+286 AEAAKLLETLPGRD
-299 EEGGETTTMLLS
+299 EGGETTTMLMD
-311 LYMESGQEVKAAGLA
+311 LYMESGQAVKAAALA
-326 EKVYAS
+326 EKIYAR

-339 VHQVASALLQAGDLD
+339 AHRVAGALLEAGDLE
-354 RAHAMIGLIR
+354 RAQALLALIR

-378 TISLLAERKPGEL
+378 SIARLAECKPGQL
-391 EPLEWLVDLYG
+391 QPLEWLVDLYG

-415 QLAYAYETSGDQ
+415 QLAYAYEASGDEANA
-427 SRALATYEKLLE
+427 RATYEKLME

-445 TTRRKYQA
+445 TIRRKYLQ
-453 LRAKTGLEPI
+453 LRAKAGLEPI
-463 SGDIAPPVKVAPSE
+463 AGEITPVVKMAPTEE
-477 EAPKT
+477 EAKPA
-482 SVPVSSEPALEEE
+482 VPVSTEPALDEE
-495 TQRYVTQ
+495 TQRYITQ

-516 QKAIDLLE
+516 QKGIDLLE
-524 SVLERAPGHTPIL
+524 SVLERAPRHTPVL

-543 SVGSGNDSR
+543 SVGSGNDHR

-557 AILEKIATERND
+557 TILEQIAIERAD
-569 RAGVERFAELRRR
+569 RAGAERFADLRRR
-582 FQRAAGVVPDE
+582 FQRAAGIVPAED
-593 EKPAPAKPA
+593 KPKSAPAASVA
-602 PAKPASDA
+602 PP
-610 PQEFAVPVI
+610 EFAVPVI

-627 VEATPEPAPEEPVEV
+627 AEAAPESLPAESTDQPV
-642 PAAAESVVHEVDLS
+642 PAESVVHEVDLS
-656 DEWAALSEQL
+656 DEWAALSQQL
-666 DTAMHEEPAPP
+666 ETAMQEESARA
-677 VQEPAPPRKSA
+677 VQEAQSPRKS
-688 KVPPPAAPPAQPA
+688 PPAS
-701 QVQAKAPVETPAF
+701 APVPIPPEPPQWQAGPVAEAPAF
-714 DLELQAPA
+714 DLELQAAEPEGVA
-722 PVEEEESETE
+722 DSNTE
-732 TADALFA
+732 AGDSLLA

-744 MDSITESLGGTDEPV
+744 LESMTSSLGLPAEPV
-759 RAPMKNPV
+759 HASVQNSV
-767 PPKPAPSAPAARAAS
+767 PPSDVARPPVVRSTS
-782 GNGTPAAGS
+782 GNGTPALETGAPLS
-791 GVGLTG
+791 G

-809 LGEAKD
+809 LGETKEE
-815 DEDLETHYNLGIA
+815 EDLETHYNLGIA

-847 SADKGLAFRYAMQCS
+847 SADKGPAFRYAMQCS

-930 RDVAER
+930 RDVSER
-936 IALLGKAR
+936 IALLGKVR

>member
-1 MRRVDF
+1 
-7 GFSRVLASNLSLSA
+7 
-21 FFIGDPAGPVC
+21 
-32 LLRRGVAT
+32 
-40 RNGRNEGGSE
+40 
-50 STIVRLNPFQ
+50 
-60 PGQWKEQLKMA
+60 MA
-71 YNKSKHLNAAQKYLQ
+71 YNKTKHLNAAQKYLQ
-86 QGKMPQAVL
+86 QGKMPQAIL

-117 FVRQGE
+117 FVRQGD

-128 EYFERLAKIFMD
+128 EYFERLAKIFLN

-190 MQLKAGKHPQASV
+190 MQLKAGRQPQAAL

-212 PDNLR
+212 PDNMR

-230 QQKEAIELFH
+230 QQKEAIETFH
-240 GAMRRI
+240 AAAQRLT
-246 MDQGDHAEAIRLADR
+246 DQGDHNEAIRLADR
-261 ILQLEPSHKPT
+261 ILELDPSYNAT
-272 FLLKVKALTAAGKG
+272 FRLKIHALKASGKT
-286 AEAGKILDTLPDR
+286 AEAAKLLETLPDR
-299 EEGGETTTMLLS
+299 EDGAETTSMLLN
-311 LYMESGQEVKAAGLA
+311 LYMESEEMVKASQLA
-326 EKVYAS
+326 EKVFAR
-332 DPKQYAV
+332 DPKQFAV
-339 VHQVASALLQAGDLD
+339 PMKISSSLLESGNIEH
-354 RAHAMIGLIR
+354 AHRLLGLIR
-364 DTMIDSGDHELLAQ
+364 NPMIDAGEHEPLAQ
-378 TISLLAERKPGEL
+378 ALARLAEQEPGQL

-415 QLAYAYETSGDQ
+415 QLAAAYESAGDEPK
-427 SRALATYEKLLE
+427 ALATYEKLLE

-445 TTRRKYQA
+445 TTRRKYMR
-453 LRAKTGLEPI
+453 LRSKSGLGPI
-463 SGDIAPPVKVAPSE
+463 TEEIAPVVKMAPTDETAPVAAAKPAD
-477 EAPKT
+477 T
-482 SVPVSSEPALEEE
+482 SLDEE

-516 QKAIDLLE
+516 QKAIDLLD
-524 SVLERAPGHTPIL
+524 SVLDRAPRHAPVL

-543 SVGSGNDSR
+543 SVAAGNNSR
-552 TAELA
+552 IAELA
-557 AILEKIATERND
+557 RMLEQVAKEQND
-569 RAGVERFAELRRR
+569 RAGVERYAELRRR
-582 FQRAAGVVPDE
+582 FQPNSGAATE
-593 EKPAPAKPA
+593 AAIPAVDSADTTPP
-602 PAKPASDA
+602 
-610 PQEFAVPVI
+610 EFAVPVI
-619 QAELDEPV
+619 QAELDEV
-627 VEATPEPAPEEPVEV
+627 VEEPEPKAEFSVPVE
-642 PAAAESVVHEVDLS
+642 AAAPVQSESTRHEATVHEVDLS
-656 DEWAALSEQL
+656 DEWAALSQQL
-666 DTAMHEEPAPP
+666 ESAMQ
-677 VQEPAPPRKSA
+677 QEPELAPRQTPVLQSIDAVPSPVLVPEDAAHAAADATNQASA
-688 KVPPPAAPPAQPA
+688 CD
-701 QVQAKAPVETPAF
+701 F
-714 DLELQAPA
+714 ELQAA
-722 PVEEEESETE
+722 ESKGVLQTD
-732 TADALFA
+732 TRASDSMIS

-744 MDSITESLGGTDEPV
+744 LDSFASSLGISN
-759 RAPMKNPV
+759 APPLPPLAAPKN
-767 PPKPAPSAPAARAAS
+767 STAAS
-782 GNGTPAAGS
+782 IEQTPRVPANAPGGNGAKVPATTGS
-791 GVGLTG
+791 LEG

-809 LGEAKD
+809 LGETKE

-847 SADKGLAFRYAMQCS
+847 FADKGPAFRYAMQCS

-906 QELAGDTHAAF
+906 QELAGDEKAAF
-917 NSFSQVYAMNIDY
+917 NSFSQVYALNIDY
-930 RDVAER
+930 RDVSER

>member
-1 MRRVDF
+1 VPVRTGRREC
-7 GFSRVLASNLSLSA
+7 G
-21 FFIGDPAGPVC
+21 C
-32 LLRRGVAT
+32 
-40 RNGRNEGGSE
+40 E
-50 STIVRLNPFQ
+50 STIARLHLFQ
-60 PGQWKEQLKMA
+60 PGQWKEHLKMA
-71 YNKSKHLNAAQKYLQ
+71 YNKTKHLNAAQKYLQ
-86 QGKMPQAVL
+86 QGKMPQAIL

-128 EYFERLAKIFMD
+128 EYFERLAKIFLN

-190 MQLKAGKHPQASV
+190 MQLKAGRQPQAAV

-212 PDNLR
+212 PENLR
-217 VQVRLAELHLSMG
+217 VQIRLAELHLSMG
-230 QQKEAIELFH
+230 QQKESIETFH
-240 GAMRRI
+240 SAMQKI
-246 MDQGDHAEAIRLADR
+246 LEQGDHAEAIRLADR
-261 ILQLEPSHKPT
+261 ILQLDPSHRAT
-272 FLLKVKALTAAGKG
+272 FVLKVRALTASGKS
-286 AEAGKILDTLPDR
+286 AEAGKLLETLPDR
-299 EEGGETTTMLLS
+299 DEGGETTSMLLIM
-311 LYMESGQEVKAAGLA
+311 YMESGQSVKAADLA
-326 EKVYAS
+326 EKVYAR

-339 VHQVASALLQAGDLD
+339 PHRIADTLLETGDVD
-354 RAHAMIGLIR
+354 RAQAMLALIR
-364 DTMIDSGDHELLAQ
+364 DTMIDSGDHEALAQ
-378 TISLLAERKPGEL
+378 TLSRLAERRPGEV

-415 QLAYAYETSGDQ
+415 QLAFAYEASGDDAK
-427 SRALATYEKLLE
+427 ALATYEKLLE

-445 TTRRKYQA
+445 TTRRKYMR
-453 LRAKTGLEPI
+453 LRSKTGLEPI
-463 SGDIAPPVKVAPSE
+463 SGEISPPVKMAPSE
-477 EAPKT
+477 EAAKPAAA
-482 SVPVSSEPALEEE
+482 SPSEPALEEE

-524 SVLERAPGHTPIL
+524 AVLERAPGHTPII

-543 SVGSGNDSR
+543 SVGSGNDRR

-557 AILEKIATERND
+557 TILEQIAIERND
-569 RAGVERFAELRRR
+569 RPGTERFAELRRR
-582 FQRAAGVVPDE
+582 FQRAAGLAPVDE
-593 EKPAPAKPA
+593 TPISAQPVAA
-602 PAKPASDA
+602 A
-610 PQEFAVPVI
+610 PQEFAVPII

-627 VEATPEPAPEEPVEV
+627 AESKLEAKEAPQVSPPPPAEPMGIPMPV
-642 PAAAESVVHEVDLS
+642 ESVVHEVDLS

-666 DTAMHEEPAPP
+666 ETAMHEETPAAIPAPEP
-677 VQEPAPPRKSA
+677 PEQSVQVPAPVLIPA
-688 KVPPPAAPPAQPA
+688 AAPPQMRAEA
-701 QVQAKAPVETPAF
+701 ATETPAF
-714 DLELQAPA
+714 DLELQPSMPIAVA
-722 PVEEEESETE
+722 ESETLA
-732 TADALFA
+732 ADSLIA
-739 DLAGD
+739 DLVGD
-744 MDSITESLGGTDEPV
+744 LDSITESLGGSAEPV
-759 RAPMKNPV
+759 HASVQNSAAPPV
-767 PPKPAPSAPAARAAS
+767 ASAPVAHATSGNGAPAAA
-782 GNGTPAAGS
+782 AAGS
-791 GVGLTG
+791 SLDG
-797 PLGDLFEEFRSE
+797 PLGDLFEEFRTE
-809 LGEAKD
+809 LGETKE

-847 SADKGLAFRYAMQCS
+847 SADKGPAFRYAMQCS

-906 QELAGDTHAAF
+906 QELAGDTRAAIS
-917 NSFSQVYAMNIDY
+917 SFSQVYAMNIDY
-930 RDVAER
+930 RDVSER